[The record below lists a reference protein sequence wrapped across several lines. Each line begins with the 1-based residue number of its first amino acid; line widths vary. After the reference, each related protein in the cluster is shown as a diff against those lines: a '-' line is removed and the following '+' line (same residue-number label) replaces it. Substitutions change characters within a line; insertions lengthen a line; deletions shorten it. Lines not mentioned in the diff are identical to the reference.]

1 MKVVSATYLRSS
13 VEKKDYPPGSMAEIA
28 FAGRSNVGK
37 SSAINVLLGRKNLV
51 RTSKTPGH
59 TRKLN
64 FFLINGKII
73 FVDFPGYGYANVPNE
88 VREKWAPMVDTYL
101 KERKQL
107 AGVISIIDVRHS
119 PTALDINLVSY
130 LRELK
135 IPTVVVATKAD
146 KLANAQL
153 LRAKQ
158 NLGAALGPDLP
169 ILLFS
174 AHSGMGKNELWGE
187 IRKLLH
193 S

>member
-13 VEKKDYPPGSMAEIA
+13 LEKKDYPPGSMVEIA

-37 SSAINVLLGRKNLV
+37 SSAINALLGRKNLV
-51 RTSKTPGH
+51 KTSKTPGH

-64 FFLINGKII
+64 FFLINGNII
-73 FVDFPGYGYANVPNE
+73 FVDFPGYGYANVPIE
-88 VREKWAPMVDTYL
+88 VREQWAPMVDTYL

-107 AGVISIIDVRHS
+107 AGVISIIDVRRP
-119 PTALDINLVSY
+119 PTELDISLITY
-130 LRELK
+130 LRELE
-135 IPTVVVATKAD
+135 IPTVVVATKSD

-153 LRAKQ
+153 LKAKQ

-174 AHSGMGKNELWGE
+174 ANTGMGRNELWKE

-193 S
+193 